1 MQTRTEGRAREDRKT
16 LTSPGQAGRLR
27 RKQGPISDLQEAQVV
42 KNPPAH
48 ARDARE
54 EGLIPGAGRSPGE
67 GNGNLL
73 QYSCPENS
81 THRGAWWATVHGVP
95 KRGMQRSTHTPH
107 QTVGKQCLL
116 PKSCL
121 SAKGHCT
128 RIVLVKFIINVC
140 KYSLFACQLLHRCHR
155 PDL

>member
-73 QYSCPENS
+73 QNACLGNPMDRE
-81 THRGAWWATVHGVP
+81 AWQATVHGG
-95 KRGMQRSTHTPH
+95 RTR
-107 QTVGKQCLL
+107 
-116 PKSCL
+116 L
-121 SAKGHCT
+121 S
-128 RIVLVKFIINVC
+128 N
-140 KYSLFACQLLHRCHR
+140 
-155 PDL
+155 

>member
-81 THRGAWWATVHGVP
+81 TDRGAWISFS
-95 KRGMQRSTHTPH
+95 R
-107 QTVGKQCLL
+107 
-116 PKSCL
+116 
-121 SAKGHCT
+121 
-128 RIVLVKFIINVC
+128 RIFR
-140 KYSLFACQLLHRCHR
+140 LF
-155 PDL
+155 